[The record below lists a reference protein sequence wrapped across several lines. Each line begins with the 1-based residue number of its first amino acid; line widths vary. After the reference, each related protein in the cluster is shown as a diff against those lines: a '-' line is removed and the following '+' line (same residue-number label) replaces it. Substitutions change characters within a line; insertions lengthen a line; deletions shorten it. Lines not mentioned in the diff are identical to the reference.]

1 MGYSQLGLI
10 SKPLSHKVTAWELI
24 SAVRVDSGMAN
35 KPSEIVVD
43 VQGYTFVYC
52 QWYIQNGDGSTVQP
66 AVTVNASG
74 ADGNHIYSHIY
85 SNNNTRGIKASG
97 SGNAFNLVQGTLPT
111 DGWGVTG
118 YFLYAKPLATSEGHL
133 IGFAGGDYGDGD
145 NYPQPTVVAG
155 IFDHLTEPM
164 TVMRFPNADDYDNFS
179 AQLWGVR

>member
-74 ADGNHIYSHIY
+74 ANSDHNWSHIY
-85 SNNNTRGIKASG
+85 SNSNTMGIKASG
-97 SGNAFNLVQGTLPT
+97 SGNAINLVQGILPT

-133 IGFAGGDYGDGD
+133 VGFAGGDYGDAD